1 MRLSTKQLLIV
12 VNPFVAPL
20 AVDGRAMALCAV
32 DPAAPMGRQYIG
44 ASTRAKAD
52 PTRRSMLAVGGKALG
67 RDKVSVDYNLAP
79 VRVPDTSYYRQA
91 LRAGDVFEHRNDNYG
106 QAAEISTD
114 PNVFALVCAA
124 ALAALAQ
131 HVAEGG
137 DREKALAAWRAQGLA
152 VVADAIPPVLVKLPP
167 GDDALKIAPATG
179 VPNTPI
185 EGDVLDV
192 HAVTPPEGLPAVI
205 ATEGVSP

>member
-12 VNPFVAPL
+12 VNPFAAPL

-32 DPAAPMGRQYIG
+32 DPAAPMGGQYIG
-44 ASTRAKAD
+44 ANTRAKAD
-52 PTRRSMLAVGGKALG
+52 PTRRSILAVGGKALG
-67 RDKVSVDYNLAP
+67 RDKISVDYSLVP

-91 LRAGDVFEHRNDNYG
+91 IRAGDVFEAPGHEAKLLG
-106 QAAEISTD
+106 
-114 PNVFALVCAA
+114 A

-152 VVADAIPPVLVKLPP
+152 AVAGMVEAVERRPVV
-167 GDDALKIAPATG
+167 
-179 VPNTPI
+179 
-185 EGDVLDV
+185 DV

>member
-1 MRLSTKQLLIV
+1 MRLSTKQLLIA
-12 VNPFVAPL
+12 VNPFAAPL

-32 DPAAPMGRQYIG
+32 DPAAPMGGQYIG
-44 ASTRAKAD
+44 ANTRAKAD
-52 PTRRSMLAVGGKALG
+52 PSRRSMLAVGGKALG
-67 RDKVSVDYNLAP
+67 RDKISVDYNLAP

-91 LRAGDVFEHRNDNYG
+91 LRAGDVFEVPGHEAKLLG
-106 QAAEISTD
+106 
-114 PNVFALVCAA
+114 A

-152 VVADAIPPVLVKLPP
+152 AVADAISPVLVKLPP

>member
-52 PTRRSMLAVGGKALG
+52 PARRSMLAVGGKALG

-91 LRAGDVFEHRNDNYG
+91 IRAGDVLETPGHEAKLIG
-106 QAAEISTD
+106 AA
-114 PNVFALVCAA
+114 F
-124 ALAALAQ
+124 AALAQ

-152 VVADAIPPVLVKLPP
+152 AVAGMVEAVERRPTV
-167 GDDALKIAPATG
+167 
-179 VPNTPI
+179 
-185 EGDVLDV
+185 DV
-192 HAVTPPEGLPAVI
+192 HAVTPPDGQPAVI